1 MVKDQ
6 FIKKTSVLKGKHLT
20 TELQNSVHTITVIA
34 EKKGIHPQ
42 M

>member
-6 FIKKTSVLKGKHLT
+6 FIKKTYVLKGKHLT
-20 TELQNSVHTITVIA
+20 TELQNAIHTVTVIA
-34 EKKGIHPQ
+34 EKKLIHPQ